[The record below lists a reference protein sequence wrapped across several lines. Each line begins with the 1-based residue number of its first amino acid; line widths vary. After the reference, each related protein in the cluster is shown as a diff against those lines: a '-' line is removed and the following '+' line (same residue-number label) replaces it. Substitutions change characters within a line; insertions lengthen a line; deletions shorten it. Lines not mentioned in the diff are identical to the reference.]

1 MTSITQPRTDT
12 KPRIVASTKLR
23 ADTKLRAAARK
34 MPISGRKSRENP
46 STKPRIVIRNLVL
59 LEKGLFM
66 KSNAIAST
74 LQSLLNRENIT
85 AKELSKA
92 TGISPTTL
100 YSMLGKTTNQAD
112 LEKLKILA
120 DYFGENVSIFC
131 GIEDYEKPI
140 ELSDQ
145 ERILLSSYRGM
156 TKLGKERLLA
166 YIDDIKDNPKYVTS
180 GKVKA

>member
-1 MTSITQPRTDT
+1 
-12 KPRIVASTKLR
+12 
-23 ADTKLRAAARK
+23 
-34 MPISGRKSRENP
+34 
-46 STKPRIVIRNLVL
+46 
-59 LEKGLFM
+59 M

-74 LQSLLNRENIT
+74 LQSLLARDKIT
-85 AKELSKA
+85 VKELGKA

-112 LEKLKILA
+112 LERLKTLA

-131 GIEDYEKPI
+131 GIDEYEKPI
-140 ELSDQ
+140 ELSEQ

-156 TKLGKERLLA
+156 TSLGKQRLLA

-180 GKVKA
+180 GRVQA